1 MINIFEY
8 FSNWLKLRLIFQFSV
23 ISLTSYFFSF
33 FFFSFD
39 VPGGSIIVLVVL
51 SLGSWK
57 IIMGFRQAV
66 RHETLTLTF
75 ASSILATPAM
85 YVYRNGYN
93 GADLKSAV
101 SALIRHGRS
110 NRPTYVIMQ
119 ITMERYHAA
128 LIRLVA
134 EFDSQIC
141 NYSPITEKF
150 V

>member
-1 MINIFEY
+1 MP
-8 FSNWLKLRLIFQFSV
+8 S
-23 ISLTSYFFSF
+23 
-33 FFFSFD
+33 
-39 VPGGSIIVLVVL
+39 GSIAILVVL

-119 ITMERYHAA
+119 ITMDWFHAA

-141 NYSPITEKF
+141 DYSPIRRNSYERNVLTETNYKTRNPETTGCRYLTKYPSWIYRRRRL
-150 V
+150 

>member
-1 MINIFEY
+1 
-8 FSNWLKLRLIFQFSV
+8 
-23 ISLTSYFFSF
+23 
-33 FFFSFD
+33 
-39 VPGGSIIVLVVL
+39 
-51 SLGSWK
+51 
-57 IIMGFRQAV
+57 MGFRQAV

-110 NRPTYVIMQ
+110 NRPAYVITQ
-119 ITMERYHAA
+119 ITMDRFHAA
-128 LIRLVA
+128 LIRLIA
-134 EFDSQIC
+134 EFDYQIC
-141 NYSPITEKF
+141 NYSPIVEKF